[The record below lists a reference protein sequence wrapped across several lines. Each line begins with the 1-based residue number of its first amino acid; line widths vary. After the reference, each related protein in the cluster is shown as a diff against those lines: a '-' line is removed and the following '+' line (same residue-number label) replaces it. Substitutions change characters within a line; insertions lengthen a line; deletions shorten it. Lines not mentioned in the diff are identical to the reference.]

1 MSDQKHDTAQPGEP
15 FLTRWSR
22 LKKEAS
28 EPAPPPTE
36 TTAEA
41 ADTEPVALPPVES
54 LTPESDFSVFMGPG
68 VRPELRQAALKKL
81 FADPHFNLMDRLDIY
96 IDDYTKP
103 DPIPASM
110 LEQLAQFRN
119 LGGVQPAQPSEEGK
133 EPLAVAETECAT
145 ATESAPE
152 DPTEGADETITPALN
167 GNVAEAFD
175 SDTMSAQP
183 STLEIMSRKPG

>member
-1 MSDQKHDTAQPGEP
+1 M
-15 FLTRWSR
+15 
-22 LKKEAS
+22 
-28 EPAPPPTE
+28 
-36 TTAEA
+36 
-41 ADTEPVALPPVES
+41 ALPPVES

-119 LGGVQPAQPSEEGK
+119 LGGVQPAQPPEDGK
-133 EPLAVAETECAT
+133 ETLAVAETGMCDRNRIC
-145 ATESAPE
+145 
-152 DPTEGADETITPALN
+152 DPRTLRRVRTSTITPALN

-175 SDTMSAQP
+175 SDTMSR
-183 STLEIMSRKPG
+183 SRLRSEIMSRKSG

>member
-1 MSDQKHDTAQPGEP
+1 MSDQKHATAQPGEP

-28 EPAPPPTE
+28 EPASPPTE

-41 ADTEPVALPPVES
+41 DTEPVVLPPVES

-119 LGGVQPAQPSEEGK
+119 LGGVQPATEEGK
-133 EPLAVAETECAT
+133 ETLAVAETECAT

-167 GNVAEAFD
+167 GNVEAFD

-183 STLEIMSRKPG
+183 STLDIMSRKPG